1 MSTFIDIAADIIAV
15 LTVVTYPILCFLFGF
30 AAGMLDS
37 HKQEKKDTSEEVP
50 E

>member
-15 LTVVTYPILCFLFGF
+15 LTVVTYPILCLLLGL
-30 AAGMLDS
+30 AVGELDS
-37 HKQEKKDTSEEVP
+37 QKKEKKDTSEEVP